1 MSRFNNFI
9 RTSLLGGVAVV
20 LPVALSAFLL
30 KWLFKLI
37 TGFIQPMTSLLMEK
51 SNNQVMFADA
61 VVILIILSGCF
72 IIGVMVKTKVGKFIQ
87 DSLEDHIL
95 KFAPGYSIIKET
107 ILQFLGKKKFPFSQ
121 VALVRAFEN
130 DTLMTGF
137 VTDEHSDGL
146 CTVFVP
152 TGPNVTTGFVFHL
165 SQDNIYPVKVS
176 ADQAIRTVISCGVG
190 SGKIIN
196 AYLEKVG
203 LPDKGTAAVT
213 VAADSS

>member
-30 KWLFKLI
+30 KWLFRLI
-37 TGFIQPMTSLLMEK
+37 TNFIQPMTHLLIEK

-61 VVILIILSGCF
+61 VVILIILLGCF
-72 IIGVMVKTKVGKFIQ
+72 MIGIMVKTKVGQFIQ
-87 DSLEDHIL
+87 ESLESHIL

-121 VALVRAFEN
+121 VALIRAFEN

-137 VTDEHSDGL
+137 VTDEHPDGL
-146 CTVFVP
+146 CSVFVP

-165 SQDNIYPVKVS
+165 SQKHVYPVKIS

-196 AYLEKVG
+196 AYLEQVRM
-203 LPDKGTAAVT
+203 PDQGGAAVT
-213 VAADSS
+213 AAADSS